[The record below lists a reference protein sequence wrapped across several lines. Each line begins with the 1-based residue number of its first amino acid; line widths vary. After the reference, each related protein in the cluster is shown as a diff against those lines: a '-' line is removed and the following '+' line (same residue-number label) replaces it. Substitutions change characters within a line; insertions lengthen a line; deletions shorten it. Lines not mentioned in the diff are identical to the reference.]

1 MLCLSMCMHTT
12 HMPHMQGCL
21 CAAYKGAEAK
31 RRAAAAAVRRAHDL
45 IKATGRRIV
54 LKRRAASD

>member
-1 MLCLSMCMHTT
+1 
-12 HMPHMQGCL
+12 MPHMQGCL